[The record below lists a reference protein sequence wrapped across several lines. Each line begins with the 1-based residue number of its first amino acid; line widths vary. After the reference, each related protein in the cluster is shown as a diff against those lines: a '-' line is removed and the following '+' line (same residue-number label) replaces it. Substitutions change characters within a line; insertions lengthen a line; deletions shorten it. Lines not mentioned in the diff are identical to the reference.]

1 MNVLVTGASG
11 LVGGA
16 IARHLIQA
24 GHDVTCLVNNQIVE
38 LSCNYVTGRLGN
50 QSLIQEVL
58 DNCPRCDAIVHA
70 AARISYDN
78 THPEIITTNVVG
90 TEQLIQL
97 ARKWHSKTFVYL
109 SSIGVIGKPVHHP
122 ITEDHPV
129 NPLSLYH
136 ASKLFGEHL
145 VLLQSDIPSRVILR
159 LTAPVGVHM
168 PEQRI
173 LPVFVTNAMQNIP
186 LQIPGTGE
194 RQQNYVDVRD
204 IAQCVGNA
212 LAYTGTGIFN
222 LGGRECISNVNLAKL
237 CIELLNSK
245 STIEHTSNADP
256 TSDEVWDISIDRA
269 KKQLD
274 YQPQSDIRSVIRQL
288 ADYYAQ

>member
-1 MNVLVTGASG
+1 MKVLVTGASG

-24 GHDVTCLVNNQIVE
+24 GHDVTCLVNNQNVE
-38 LSCNYVTGRLGN
+38 LRCDYVTGRLGDA
-50 QSLIQEVL
+50 SLVQKVL
-58 DNCPRCDAIVHA
+58 SNSPRCDAIIHA
-70 AARISYDN
+70 AAKISYDN
-78 THPEIITTNVVG
+78 THPEIITTNIIG

-97 ARKWHSKTFVYL
+97 ARNWQSKTFIFL
-109 SSIGVIGKPVHHP
+109 SSIGVIGKPVQHP

-168 PEQRI
+168 PQQRI
-173 LPVFVTNAMQNIP
+173 LPAFVKNAIQHLP
-186 LQIPGTGE
+186 LQIQGSGE

-204 IAQCVGNA
+204 IAQCVCNA
-212 LAYTGTGIFN
+212 LSYTGTGIFN
-222 LGGRECISNVNLAKL
+222 LGGSECISNLNLARL

-245 STIEHTSNADP
+245 STIEHSSTADP
-256 TSDEVWDISIDRA
+256 APDEVWNVTIDRA
-269 KKQLD
+269 KKQLN
-274 YQPQSDIRSVIRQL
+274 YQPQFDIRSVIRQL